1 MNRFILSILLTFTT
15 LISIEGKN
23 FLIEGQVLDEK
34 NTPIEYAYVIL
45 SGDGLW
51 AITNQQGNFSIKNVP
66 QGKTVLTVRCLGYA
80 EKKQELNVQGNTSQL
95 ILTLQESNL
104 ALDEVVITAQRKT
117 EGATTSYLIDR
128 AALDHTQVMNITDI
142 SSLLPG
148 GKSKEM
154 NLASSQDER
163 FSLRSGKS
171 EKGNATFGTAIEI
184 DGVRLNN
191 NSSLD
196 ETQGASTRNISTTNI
211 ESIEVITG
219 IPSVEYGDLSNG
231 IVKVNTKKGE
241 TPYTADFSTQPH
253 SKQFA
258 LSKGFKLG
266 KNGGTLNTSLEHTNA
281 NSDLAS
287 PHTTYQRN
295 GASLTYSKVLNKK
308 MDKPI
313 TLTVGLSG
321 NVGGFNDKKDPDAF
335 EESYKKRKENTFRGN
350 VKLNWLI
357 DKSWITNLE
366 LFSSFSYSN
375 KEYKVNKKNDSNT
388 SQALIRGKEEGYFL
402 TEEYFKNPNA
412 PIIQGPTGNW
422 YELSYTD
429 NKPMDY
435 NLKVKADWIRKFST
449 INSRLLIGLD
459 FRNSGNK
466 GKGLYYEDLSKAPT
480 WREYKYSDL
489 PFMNN
494 LALFAEEKLTI
505 PINQSALELTAGLR
519 SDMTFI
525 NQSEY
530 GTVQSL
536 SPRFNAKYVLWKNKK
551 GAIKDLSLYG
561 GWGKAVKLPSFE
573 VLYPS
578 PSNSKFYTD
587 VISFAHNI
595 KDENSIYG
603 YYIKPQNTIYN
614 PDLKWQYSKQTEVG
628 VEANIL
634 GAKISVSAFWN
645 KTVNP
650 YTSINL
656 YTPYTYKLTN
666 PIDDSFII
674 PQENRVFSMNQQTGI
689 VTVSDQT
696 GVLANQELS
705 YLNRDTY
712 QSDIMYT
719 NGSPITRSGI
729 EWVIDL
735 PQIPA
740 LRTSFRI
747 DGNYYHYKGLDE
759 RTIAWKPSSDVR
771 MSDGSPYRFVGYYT
785 GSSQN
790 STSGVNANSATGY
803 SRNPSNATVANGKL
817 SKQVNSNFTVTTHI
831 PKIRLILSLTVEA
844 SFYNYSRNLSEYQG
858 ETRGFVL
865 HSEDNVGW
873 DTSNTNIYA
882 GNQSVAVHPL
892 YYSTWEEP
900 NVQIPFTEALLQA
913 KDKDAT
919 LYNDLSKLIIK
930 TSNKTDFNPNKISA
944 YFSANFKVTKE
955 IGKFASLSFYAN
967 NFLNSMRKVKSSKE
981 DTELSLYHSQFI
993 PKFYYGL
1000 SLRIKL

>member
-1 MNRFILSILLTFTT
+1 MNRFILSILLTFIT

-23 FLIEGQVLDEK
+23 FLIEGQVLDSK
-34 NTPIEYAYVIL
+34 NTPVEFAYVIL

-51 AITNQQGNFSIKNVP
+51 AVTDQKGNFSIKNIP

-80 EKKQELNVQGNTSQL
+80 EKKEELDVQGNISQL
-95 ILTLQESNL
+95 TITLQESNL
-104 ALDEVVITAQRKT
+104 ALEEVVITAQRKT

-154 NLASSQDER
+154 NLASAYDER
-163 FSLRSGKS
+163 FAVRSGKS

-184 DGVRLNN
+184 DGIRLNN

-196 ETQGASTRNISTTNI
+196 ETQGVSTRNISTTNI

-231 IVKVNTKKGE
+231 VVKVNTKKGE

-308 MDKPI
+308 LDNPI

-335 EESYKKRKENTFRGN
+335 EDSYKKRKENSLRGN
-350 VKLNWLI
+350 VKLNWLL

-366 LFSSFSYSN
+366 VFSSFSYSN

-402 TEEYFKNPNA
+402 TEDFTKNPDA

-435 NLKVKADWIRKFST
+435 NLKIKADWVRKFSNS
-449 INSRLLIGLD
+449 NSRLMIGLD

-466 GKGLYYEDLSKAPT
+466 GRGLYYEDLSNAPT

-494 LALFAEEKLTI
+494 LALFAEEKVSI
-505 PINQSALELTAGLR
+505 PISQSVLEVTAGLR

-530 GTVQSL
+530 GTVHSL
-536 SPRFNAKYVLWKNKK
+536 SPRFNVKYVFWKNKK
-551 GAIKDLSLYG
+551 GIVKDLSIYG

-578 PSNSKFYTD
+578 PGNSKFYTD
-587 VISFAHNI
+587 VQSFAHNI
-595 KDENSIYG
+595 QDENSIYG
-603 YYIKPQNTIYN
+603 YFIKPQETIYN
-614 PDLKWQYSKQTEVG
+614 PDLKWQYSNQTEIG

-634 GAKISVSAFWN
+634 GAKISISGFWN

-666 PIDDSFII
+666 PIDDNFII
-674 PQENRVFSMNQQTGI
+674 PKENREFSMNQQTGV
-689 VTVSDQT
+689 VTVLDKT
-696 GVLANQELS
+696 GAITSQELS

-719 NGSPITRSGI
+719 NGSSITRSGI

-747 DGNYYHYKGLDE
+747 DGNYYRYKGLDE
-759 RTIAWKPSSDVR
+759 KIMAWKPSSDVR

-790 STSGVNANSATGY
+790 STSSVNTNSATGF
-803 SRNPSNATVANGKL
+803 SRNPSNASVANGKL
-817 SKQVNSNFTVTTHI
+817 SKQVNSNLTVTTHI

-844 SFYNYSRNLSEYQG
+844 SFYNYSRNLSEYKG

-865 HSEDNVGW
+865 HNDDNVGW
-873 DTSNTNIYA
+873 DNSNTNIYA

-913 KDKDAT
+913 KDNDAT